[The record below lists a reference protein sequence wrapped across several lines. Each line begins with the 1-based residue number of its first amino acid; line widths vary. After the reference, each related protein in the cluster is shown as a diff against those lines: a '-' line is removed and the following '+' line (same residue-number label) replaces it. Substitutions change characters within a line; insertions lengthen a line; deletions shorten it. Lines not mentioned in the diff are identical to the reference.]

1 MTDDDQRQTRAPEAH
16 PPQLDEAHAVRGQ
29 GSAGAGASAAGAAED
44 AGSADGPP
52 AATGAAD
59 ASGAAAGGDEA
70 IVSSTAGDPSGA
82 DPAGAA
88 PGAPAAGPAAGSA
101 GRRLTLAV
109 TFLTGIPLK
118 VEGDVSPADLWGSMG
133 WYPLV
138 GLAMGFAAWVVYAG
152 LVSFLPGLV
161 AATLVVILLELLTRG
176 LHLDGLMDT
185 ADGILSGAPR
195 ERALEIMKDHN
206 VGAMGV
212 AAAVLLL
219 VLKVAAL
226 GALSRADAAAPLL
239 AGWCAARALPA
250 LNVYW
255 WPYARLAGTGEAFT
269 RDHTPGPLQLAG
281 GLLAAG
287 VVVAGIAGPWAGA
300 AGSWYAGLLAAA
312 VSMGVALGVQAVV
325 AKRLGGLTGDVYGMG
340 IELAEAAAL
349 VVGCAIVGLVT

>member
-1 MTDDDQRQTRAPEAH
+1 MTTPDDTRAE
-16 PPQLDEAHAVRGQ
+16 VTG
-29 GSAGAGASAAGAAED
+29 GSSR
-44 AGSADGPP
+44 
-52 AATGAAD
+52 
-59 ASGAAAGGDEA
+59 
-70 IVSSTAGDPSGA
+70 ST
-82 DPAGAA
+82 
-88 PGAPAAGPAAGSA
+88 

-118 VEGDVSPADLWGSMG
+118 VEGEVSPGDLWGSMG

-138 GLAMGFAAWVVYAG
+138 GLVMGLSAWAVYAG

-161 AATLVVILLELLTRG
+161 AAALVVILLAVLTRG

-185 ADGILSGAPR
+185 ADGVLSGAPR

-212 AAAVLLL
+212 TSAVLLL

-239 AGWCAARALPA
+239 AGWCAARTLPA

-255 WPYARLAGTGEAFT
+255 WPYARPAGTGEAFT
-269 RDHTPGPLQLAG
+269 RDRTPGPLQLAG
-281 GLLAAG
+281 GLLVAG
-287 VVVAGIAGPWAGA
+287 VVVAGLAGLWAGA
-300 AGSWYAGLLAAA
+300 AGSWYAGLIVAAA
-312 VSMGVALGVQAVV
+312 AIGAALGVQAVV
-325 AKRLGGLTGDVYGMG
+325 ARRLGGLTGDVYGMG

-349 VVGCAIVGLVT
+349 VTGCAVVGITT

>member
-1 MTDDDQRQTRAPEAH
+1 MTRIEDTRSDATAPADAAPETPAA
-16 PPQLDEAHAVRGQ
+16 PPHAP
-29 GSAGAGASAAGAAED
+29 ET
-44 AGSADGPP
+44 PP
-52 AATGAAD
+52 AAPPHGP
-59 ASGAAAGGDEA
+59 SAGGDPE
-70 IVSSTAGDPSGA
+70 
-82 DPAGAA
+82 
-88 PGAPAAGPAAGSA
+88 AGSA
-101 GRRLTLAV
+101 GRRFTLAV

-118 VEGDVSPADLWGSMG
+118 VEGDVSPGDLWASMG

-138 GLAMGFAAWVVYAG
+138 GLVMGVAAWAVYAG
-152 LVSFLPGLV
+152 LVAFLPGLV

-176 LHLDGLMDT
+176 LHLDGVMDT

-219 VLKVAAL
+219 VLKIAAL
-226 GALSRADAAAPLL
+226 GALMRADAAAPLL

-269 RDHTPGPLQLAG
+269 REHTAGPLQLAG
-281 GLLAAG
+281 GLLVAG
-287 VVVAGIAGPWAGA
+287 VVVAGLAGLLAGG
-300 AGSWYAGLLAAA
+300 AGSWYAGLIVAA
-312 VSMGVALGVQAVV
+312 VSMGVALGVQAAV
-325 AKRLGGLTGDVYGMG
+325 ARRLGGLTGDVYGMG

-349 VVGCAIVGLVT
+349 VTGCAIVGLAT

>member
-1 MTDDDQRQTRAPEAH
+1 MTEPEHTRNDQTAAAEAAPEA
-16 PPQLDEAHAVRGQ
+16 P
-29 GSAGAGASAAGAAED
+29 ASAADPVAAPQAGADPD
-44 AGSADGPP
+44 AGS
-52 AATGAAD
+52 T
-59 ASGAAAGGDEA
+59 
-70 IVSSTAGDPSGA
+70 
-82 DPAGAA
+82 
-88 PGAPAAGPAAGSA
+88 
-101 GRRLTLAV
+101 GRRFTLAV
-109 TFLTGIPLK
+109 TFLTGVPLK
-118 VEGDVSPADLWGSMG
+118 VEGEVRPSDLWASMG

-138 GLAMGFAAWVVYAG
+138 GLAMGAAAWGVYAG

-185 ADGILSGAPR
+185 ADGVLSGTPR

-226 GALSRADAAAPLL
+226 GALARADAAAPLL

-255 WPYARLAGTGEAFT
+255 WPYARAAGTGEAFT
-269 RDHTPGPLQLAG
+269 REHTPGPLQLAG
-281 GLLAAG
+281 GLLFAG
-287 VVVAGIAGPWAGA
+287 VVMAGLAGLWAGA
-300 AGSWYAGLLAAA
+300 AGSWYAGLVVAA
-312 VSMGVALGVQAVV
+312 VSIGVALGVQATV

-349 VVGCAIVGLVT
+349 VTGCAIVGLVAG

>member
-1 MTDDDQRQTRAPEAH
+1 MTDTDDTRA
-16 PPQLDEAHAVRGQ
+16 D
-29 GSAGAGASAAGAAED
+29 
-44 AGSADGPP
+44 
-52 AATGAAD
+52 AATATVG
-59 ASGAAAGGDEA
+59 E
-70 IVSSTAGDPSGA
+70 TATG
-82 DPAGAA
+82 
-88 PGAPAAGPAAGSA
+88 GSA
-101 GRRLTLAV
+101 GRRFTLAV

-118 VEGDVSPADLWGSMG
+118 VEGEVSPGDLWGSMG

-138 GLAMGFAAWVVYAG
+138 GLAMGAAAWAVYAG
-152 LVSFLPGLV
+152 LGSFLPGLV
-161 AATLVVILLELLTRG
+161 AAALVVILLAALTRG

-185 ADGILSGAPR
+185 ADGVLSGAPR

-255 WPYARLAGTGEAFT
+255 WPYARPAGTGEAFT
-269 RDHTPGPLQLAG
+269 REHTPRPLQLAG
-281 GLLAAG
+281 GLLLAG
-287 VVVAGIAGPWAGA
+287 VVVAGLAGLWAGG
-300 AGSWYAGLLAAA
+300 AGSWYAGLVVAA
-312 VSMGVALGVQAVV
+312 VAMGAALAVQAAV

-349 VVGCAIVGLVT
+349 VTGCAIVGIVT

>member
-1 MTDDDQRQTRAPEAH
+1 VTDPSDTRVGETTGRPEAT
-16 PPQLDEAHAVRGQ
+16 PR
-29 GSAGAGASAAGAAED
+29 
-44 AGSADGPP
+44 PP
-52 AATGAAD
+52 A
-59 ASGAAAGGDEA
+59 GGGG
-70 IVSSTAGDPSGA
+70 ST
-82 DPAGAA
+82 
-88 PGAPAAGPAAGSA
+88 GSA
-101 GRRLTLAV
+101 GRRATLAV

-118 VEGDVSPADLWGSMG
+118 VEGEVSPGDLWGSMG

-138 GLAMGFAAWVVYAG
+138 GLAMGGAAWAVYAG
-152 LVSFLPGLV
+152 LLSFLPGLV

-185 ADGILSGAPR
+185 ADGLLSGAPR

-226 GALSRADAAAPLL
+226 GALARADAAAPLL

-255 WPYARLAGTGEAFT
+255 WPYARVAGTGEAFT
-269 RDHTPGPLQLAG
+269 REHTPGPLQLAG
-281 GLLAAG
+281 GFLLAG
-287 VVVAGIAGPWAGA
+287 VVVAGLAGLWAGA
-300 AGSWYAGLLAAA
+300 AGSWYAGLFVVVVAMA
-312 VSMGVALGVQAVV
+312 VAIGVQAAV

-349 VVGCAIVGLVT
+349 VTGCAIIGLAT